1 MKRLSKG
8 GCLMRYALVRRDRP
22 NSADKRARLQPAHA
36 AYQEPF
42 LNLIVYGGGLVRD
55 GVDTSGSVDIRDVT
69 GNIIVFKADRTT
81 VEDFHRNDPYTLED
95 MFEMTIIEPI
105 WQRMPDPN
113 G

>member
-1 MKRLSKG
+1 
-8 GCLMRYALVRRDRP
+8 MRHALIRRDRP
-22 NSADKRARLQPAHA
+22 GRAEKRASLQPAHA
-36 AYQEPF
+36 AYQKPF
-42 LNLIVYGGGLVRD
+42 LKMIAYGGGFVRE

-69 GNIIVFKADRTT
+69 GNIIVFKADRAT

-95 MFEMTIIEPI
+95 MFEFAIIEPI

>member
-1 MKRLSKG
+1 
-8 GCLMRYALVRRDRP
+8 MRYALVRRDRP

-42 LNLIVYGGGLVRD
+42 LKLIVYGGGLVRD

-69 GNIIVFKADRTT
+69 GNIIVFKANRAT

-95 MFEMTIIEPI
+95 MFEMGIIEPI

-113 G
+113 A